1 MGSTFFPLDR
11 AWDLSNSPYSGALA
25 QQMVWV
31 SGLLPYE
38 QAAGVLRRIGK
49 HAVSDSSLWRMT
61 ARYGE
66 RLLAAEGQE
75 PALAAPRSNTQPDNQ
90 QVSMDGG
97 LVNIRGEGWKEMKVA
112 LLGQIS
118 SRLEVDDVTGQLV
131 ERPHTTPSAYTA
143 VLGEVTAFEAAL
155 QRFITAHELDA
166 VADLT
171 VLADGAAWIWRLA
184 DAYFPDRLQI
194 VDWYHACQ
202 HLAQAAQ
209 ALFPA
214 QPAQQSAWL
223 DDQTADLW
231 AGCLQPIIDTL
242 QQADLAEASTY
253 FQTHQARMRYPTFRD
268 LDLPIGSGA
277 VESEVKQFK
286 ARLAGPGMRW
296 SRPAAQRMLLIR
308 AAVLDNSFDVRW
320 SRAA

>member
-1 MGSTFFPLDR
+1 
-11 AWDLSNSPYSGALA
+11 
-25 QQMVWV
+25 
-31 SGLLPYE
+31 
-38 QAAGVLRRIGK
+38 
-49 HAVSDSSLWRMT
+49 VSDSSLWRMT

-75 PALAAPRSNTQPDNQ
+75 PALAAPRSTTWPDNQ

-112 LLGQIS
+112 LVGQIS
-118 SRLEVDDVTGQLV
+118 SRLGVDDVTGQLV
-131 ERPHTTPSAYTA
+131 ERPLTTPTAYTA
-143 VLGEVTAFEAAL
+143 ILGEVTAFEAAL

-166 VADLT
+166 AADLT

-184 DAYFPDRLQI
+184 DTYFPDRLQI

-214 QPAQQSAWL
+214 QAAQQSAWL
-223 DDQTADLW
+223 DDRTADLW
-231 AGCLQPIIDTL
+231 AGHLQPIIDAL
-242 QQADLAEASTY
+242 QQAGLAEASTY
-253 FQTHQARMRYPTFRD
+253 FQTHQARMRYPEFRD

-308 AAVLDNSFDVRW
+308 AAVLDNSFDRRW
-320 SRAA
+320 SRAACAARN